1 MLKVAIIGASG
12 YTGGELLRLLSRH
25 PHVDIIAATSEKSSG
40 KPLSQI
46 FPNLKNFFNLTFQ
59 PLDPKKL
66 SEEADFIFTALP
78 HGRSIGPVAEFVKHG
93 KRVVDLSADF
103 RLKDPSLYE
112 KWYGGKHTDIA
123 LLKDAVYGLPE
134 LYRDKI
140 KDSFLVANPGCYP
153 TASILALAPLM
164 KCELTKSG
172 LMKSELMRGGLEIRG
187 QIYIDAKSGISGA
200 GRSPA
205 LSYHFPEVHEGLEA
219 YKVGTHRHIPEIE
232 QILSEIAGVN
242 IQVCFVPHLTP
253 VNRGLLSTVYVPL
266 SSHAGLE
273 DISGLYQKFYSNEP
287 FIRVLDPGLQPNIRD
302 VRGANFCD
310 IGLALDSRNNCLIIT
325 AVIDNL
331 VKGAAGTAVQNMN
344 IMMGFGETTGLMH
357 PGLFP

>member
-12 YTGGELLRLLSRH
+12 YTGGELLRLLALH
-25 PHVDIIAATSEKSSG
+25 PHADIVAATSEKSSG
-40 KPLSQI
+40 KSLSQV
-46 FPNLKNFFNLTFQ
+46 FPNLKNFFNLTLQ
-59 PLDPKKL
+59 PLVPQRL
-66 SEEADFIFTALP
+66 TEEADFIFTALP
-78 HGRSIGPVAEFVKHG
+78 HGSSVSPVAEFVKQG

-112 KWYGGKHTDIA
+112 KWYGAKHTDIA
-123 LLKDAVYGLPE
+123 LLKEAVYGLPE

-140 KDSFLVANPGCYP
+140 KDSLLVANPGCYP

-164 KCELTKSG
+164 KSELMKSG
-172 LMKSELMRGGLEIRG
+172 LGIRG

-205 LSYHFPEVHEGLEA
+205 LSYHFPEAHEGLEA

-232 QILSEIAGVN
+232 QVLSDTAGVN

-253 VNRGLLSTVYVPL
+253 VNRGLLVTVYVPL

-273 DISGLYQKFYSNEP
+273 DIAGLYRKFYSNEP
-287 FIRVLDPGLQPNIRD
+287 FIRVLDQGLQPNIRN

-344 IMMGFGETTGLMH
+344 IMMGFGETTGLMQ